1 MKKLVCLILT
11 LLLAAGTLAGCH
23 GTLVPDTTAVQTEAP
38 GETQESGETGET
50 QESQEA
56 QETPGKDSTFVV
68 PETFDTTKEIK
79 LTFWLKNDNNKTQ
92 VGIYEKAMNDFMA
105 LYPNVTITAKK
116 YTDYGE
122 IYNDVITNIATKTT
136 PNVCITYPDHI
147 ATYLTGKDTMV
158 GLDELMADEKFGL
171 GGSELKFDSPKTD
184 EIVPKFLADNSNAI
198 IVNAGDG
205 AHEHPTQA
213 LLDMLTIEE
222 KLGTLEGK
230 NVTIIGDIRHS
241 RVARSNLWGMSTMGA
256 HVTLCG
262 PSTLVPRNTDL
273 MNHVTWEPDVKKAVA
288 NADAIIALRLQKER
302 MDDALLPSMREYRNT
317 FGITEELL
325 ECAKDK
331 VIIMHPGP
339 INRGVELDSDIADGE
354 HSVILDQV
362 TNGVAVRM
370 AVLFLLA
377 GGRNNENA

>member
-1 MKKLVCLILT
+1 VSALEIKHLFGLSGVSKHDIRLILDHAKQFREILERPVKKVPSLRGMT
-11 LLLAAGTLAGCH
+11 VVNLFFENSTRTRTSFELAEKRLSADTVNFASSNSSVKKGE
-23 GTLVPDTTAVQTEAP
+23 TLVDTLRNIEAMKIDIVVVRHK
-38 GETQESGETGET
+38 GTG
-50 QESQEA
+50 
-56 QETPGKDSTFVV
+56 
-68 PETFDTTKEIK
+68 
-79 LTFWLKNDNNKTQ
+79 
-92 VGIYEKAMNDFMA
+92 
-105 LYPNVTITAKK
+105 
-116 YTDYGE
+116 
-122 IYNDVITNIATKTT
+122 
-136 PNVCITYPDHI
+136 
-147 ATYLTGKDTMV
+147 
-158 GLDELMADEKFGL
+158 
-171 GGSELKFDSPKTD
+171 
-184 EIVPKFLADNSNAI
+184 VPKFLADNSNAI

-339 INRGVELDSDIADGE
+339 INSGVELDSDIADGE

>member
-1 MKKLVCLILT
+1 MGALQIKHLFGLQGVSKSDIRTILDNAKQFREILERPVKKVPSLRGMTVVNLFFENST
-11 LLLAAGTLAGCH
+11 RTRTSFELAEKRLSADTVNFTSSNSSVKKGE
-23 GTLVPDTTAVQTEAP
+23 TLVDTLRNI
-38 GETQESGETGET
+38 ESMKIDIVVVRHKGTG
-50 QESQEA
+50 
-56 QETPGKDSTFVV
+56 
-68 PETFDTTKEIK
+68 
-79 LTFWLKNDNNKTQ
+79 
-92 VGIYEKAMNDFMA
+92 
-105 LYPNVTITAKK
+105 
-116 YTDYGE
+116 
-122 IYNDVITNIATKTT
+122 
-136 PNVCITYPDHI
+136 
-147 ATYLTGKDTMV
+147 
-158 GLDELMADEKFGL
+158 
-171 GGSELKFDSPKTD
+171 
-184 EIVPKFLADNSNAI
+184 VPKFLAEHSNAI

-273 MNHVTWEPDVKKAVA
+273 MKHVTWEPDVKKAVA

-362 TNGVAVRM
+362 TNGVAIRM

-377 GGRNNENA
+377 GGRNENS

>member
-1 MKKLVCLILT
+1 MSALEIKHLFGLRGVSKHDIRLILDHAKQFREILERPVKKVPSLRGMT
-11 LLLAAGTLAGCH
+11 VVNLFFENSTRTRTSFELAEKRLSADTVNFASSNSSVKKGE
-23 GTLVPDTTAVQTEAP
+23 TLVDTLRTIDAMQIDIVVVRHK
-38 GETQESGETGET
+38 GTG
-50 QESQEA
+50 
-56 QETPGKDSTFVV
+56 
-68 PETFDTTKEIK
+68 
-79 LTFWLKNDNNKTQ
+79 
-92 VGIYEKAMNDFMA
+92 
-105 LYPNVTITAKK
+105 
-116 YTDYGE
+116 
-122 IYNDVITNIATKTT
+122 
-136 PNVCITYPDHI
+136 
-147 ATYLTGKDTMV
+147 
-158 GLDELMADEKFGL
+158 
-171 GGSELKFDSPKTD
+171 
-184 EIVPKFLADNSNAI
+184 VPKFLAEHSNAI

>member
-1 MKKLVCLILT
+1 MGALQIKHLFGLQGVSKSDIRTILDNAKQFREILERPVKKVPSLRGMTVVNLFFENST
-11 LLLAAGTLAGCH
+11 RTRTSFELAEKRLSAHTVNFTSSNSSVKKGE
-23 GTLVPDTTAVQTEAP
+23 TLVDTLRNI
-38 GETQESGETGET
+38 ESMKIDIVVVRHKGTG
-50 QESQEA
+50 
-56 QETPGKDSTFVV
+56 
-68 PETFDTTKEIK
+68 
-79 LTFWLKNDNNKTQ
+79 
-92 VGIYEKAMNDFMA
+92 
-105 LYPNVTITAKK
+105 
-116 YTDYGE
+116 
-122 IYNDVITNIATKTT
+122 
-136 PNVCITYPDHI
+136 
-147 ATYLTGKDTMV
+147 
-158 GLDELMADEKFGL
+158 
-171 GGSELKFDSPKTD
+171 
-184 EIVPKFLADNSNAI
+184 VPKFLAEHSNAI

-362 TNGVAVRM
+362 TNGVAIRM

-377 GGRNNENA
+377 GGRNENS

>member
-1 MKKLVCLILT
+1 MGALQIKHLFGLQGVSKSDIRTILDNAKQFREILERPVKKVPSLRGMTVVNLFFENST
-11 LLLAAGTLAGCH
+11 RTRTSFELAEKRLSADTVNFTSSNSSVKKGE
-23 GTLVPDTTAVQTEAP
+23 TLVDTLRNI
-38 GETQESGETGET
+38 ESMKIDIVVVRHKGTG
-50 QESQEA
+50 
-56 QETPGKDSTFVV
+56 
-68 PETFDTTKEIK
+68 
-79 LTFWLKNDNNKTQ
+79 
-92 VGIYEKAMNDFMA
+92 
-105 LYPNVTITAKK
+105 
-116 YTDYGE
+116 
-122 IYNDVITNIATKTT
+122 
-136 PNVCITYPDHI
+136 
-147 ATYLTGKDTMV
+147 
-158 GLDELMADEKFGL
+158 
-171 GGSELKFDSPKTD
+171 
-184 EIVPKFLADNSNAI
+184 VPKFLAEHSNAI

-273 MNHVTWEPDVKKAVA
+273 MNRVTWEPDVKKAVA

-377 GGRNNENA
+377 GGRNENS

>member
-1 MKKLVCLILT
+1 MGALQIKHLFGLQGVSKSDIRTILDNAKQFREILERPVKKVPSLRGMTVVNLFFENST
-11 LLLAAGTLAGCH
+11 RTRTSFELAEKRLSADTVNFTSSNSRVKKGE
-23 GTLVPDTTAVQTEAP
+23 TLVDTLRNI
-38 GETQESGETGET
+38 ESMKIDIVVVRHKGTG
-50 QESQEA
+50 
-56 QETPGKDSTFVV
+56 
-68 PETFDTTKEIK
+68 
-79 LTFWLKNDNNKTQ
+79 
-92 VGIYEKAMNDFMA
+92 
-105 LYPNVTITAKK
+105 
-116 YTDYGE
+116 
-122 IYNDVITNIATKTT
+122 
-136 PNVCITYPDHI
+136 
-147 ATYLTGKDTMV
+147 
-158 GLDELMADEKFGL
+158 
-171 GGSELKFDSPKTD
+171 
-184 EIVPKFLADNSNAI
+184 VPKFLAEHSNAI

-362 TNGVAVRM
+362 TNGVAIRM

-377 GGRNNENA
+377 GGRNENS

>member
-1 MKKLVCLILT
+1 MSALEIKHLFGLRGVSKHDIRLILDHAKQFREILERPVKKVPSLRGMT
-11 LLLAAGTLAGCH
+11 VVNLFFENSTRTRTSFELAEKRLSADTVNFASSNSSVKKGE
-23 GTLVPDTTAVQTEAP
+23 TLVDTLRNIEAMKIDIVVVRHK
-38 GETQESGETGET
+38 GTG
-50 QESQEA
+50 
-56 QETPGKDSTFVV
+56 
-68 PETFDTTKEIK
+68 
-79 LTFWLKNDNNKTQ
+79 
-92 VGIYEKAMNDFMA
+92 
-105 LYPNVTITAKK
+105 
-116 YTDYGE
+116 
-122 IYNDVITNIATKTT
+122 
-136 PNVCITYPDHI
+136 
-147 ATYLTGKDTMV
+147 
-158 GLDELMADEKFGL
+158 
-171 GGSELKFDSPKTD
+171 
-184 EIVPKFLADNSNAI
+184 VPKFLADNSNAI

-325 ECAKDK
+325 ENAKDK

>member
-1 MKKLVCLILT
+1 LSALQIKHLFELQGVSKQDIRTILDNAKQFREILERPIKKVPSLRGLT
-11 LLLAAGTLAGCH
+11 VVNLFFENSTRTRTSFELAEKRLSADTVNFTSSNSSVKKGE
-23 GTLVPDTTAVQTEAP
+23 TLVDTLRNI
-38 GETQESGETGET
+38 ESMKIDIVVVRHKGTG
-50 QESQEA
+50 
-56 QETPGKDSTFVV
+56 
-68 PETFDTTKEIK
+68 
-79 LTFWLKNDNNKTQ
+79 
-92 VGIYEKAMNDFMA
+92 
-105 LYPNVTITAKK
+105 
-116 YTDYGE
+116 
-122 IYNDVITNIATKTT
+122 
-136 PNVCITYPDHI
+136 
-147 ATYLTGKDTMV
+147 
-158 GLDELMADEKFGL
+158 
-171 GGSELKFDSPKTD
+171 
-184 EIVPKFLADNSNAI
+184 VPKFLAEHSNAI

-262 PSTLVPRNTDL
+262 PSTLVPRNTEL

-377 GGRNNENA
+377 GGRNENA

>member
-1 MKKLVCLILT
+1 MSALEIKHLFGLRGVSKHDIRLILDHAKQFREILERPVKKVPSLRGMT
-11 LLLAAGTLAGCH
+11 VVNLFFENSTRTRTSFELAEKRLSADTVNFASSNSSVKKGE
-23 GTLVPDTTAVQTEAP
+23 TLVDTLRNIEAMKIDIVVVRHK
-38 GETQESGETGET
+38 GTG
-50 QESQEA
+50 
-56 QETPGKDSTFVV
+56 
-68 PETFDTTKEIK
+68 
-79 LTFWLKNDNNKTQ
+79 
-92 VGIYEKAMNDFMA
+92 
-105 LYPNVTITAKK
+105 
-116 YTDYGE
+116 
-122 IYNDVITNIATKTT
+122 
-136 PNVCITYPDHI
+136 
-147 ATYLTGKDTMV
+147 
-158 GLDELMADEKFGL
+158 
-171 GGSELKFDSPKTD
+171 
-184 EIVPKFLADNSNAI
+184 VPKFLADNSNAI

-241 RVARSNLWGMSTMGA
+241 RVARSNLWGMSTMDA

-317 FGITEELL
+317 FGITDELL

>member
-1 MKKLVCLILT
+1 MSALEIKHLFGLWGVSKHDIRMILDNAKQFREILERPVKKVPSLRGMTVVNLFFENST
-11 LLLAAGTLAGCH
+11 RTRTSFELAEKRLSADTVNFTSSNSSVKKGE
-23 GTLVPDTTAVQTEAP
+23 TLVDT
-38 GETQESGETGET
+38 
-50 QESQEA
+50 
-56 QETPGKDSTFVV
+56 
-68 PETFDTTKEIK
+68 
-79 LTFWLKNDNNKTQ
+79 LKN
-92 VGIYEKAMNDFMA
+92 IEAMKIDI
-105 LYPNVTITAKK
+105 VVVRHK
-116 YTDYGE
+116 G
-122 IYNDVITNIATKTT
+122 
-136 PNVCITYPDHI
+136 
-147 ATYLTGKDTMV
+147 TG
-158 GLDELMADEKFGL
+158 
-171 GGSELKFDSPKTD
+171 
-184 EIVPKFLADNSNAI
+184 VPKFLAENSNAI

-230 NVTIIGDIRHS
+230 NITIVGDIRHS
-241 RVARSNLWGMSTMGA
+241 RVARSNLWGMTTMGA

-262 PSTLVPRNTDL
+262 PSTLMPRNTDL
-273 MNHVTWEPDVKKAVA
+273 MDKVTWESDVKKAVA

-325 ECAKDK
+325 ENVKDK

-339 INRGVELDSDIADGE
+339 INRGVELDSDIADGK

-377 GGRNNENA
+377 GGRANEDV

>member
-1 MKKLVCLILT
+1 MSALEIKHLFGLRGVSKHDIRLILDNAKQFREILERPVKKVPSLRGMT
-11 LLLAAGTLAGCH
+11 VVNLFFENSTRTRTSFELAEKRLSADTVNFTSSNSSVKKGE
-23 GTLVPDTTAVQTEAP
+23 TLVDTLRNI
-38 GETQESGETGET
+38 ESMKIDIVVVRHKGTG
-50 QESQEA
+50 
-56 QETPGKDSTFVV
+56 
-68 PETFDTTKEIK
+68 
-79 LTFWLKNDNNKTQ
+79 
-92 VGIYEKAMNDFMA
+92 
-105 LYPNVTITAKK
+105 
-116 YTDYGE
+116 
-122 IYNDVITNIATKTT
+122 
-136 PNVCITYPDHI
+136 
-147 ATYLTGKDTMV
+147 
-158 GLDELMADEKFGL
+158 
-171 GGSELKFDSPKTD
+171 
-184 EIVPKFLADNSNAI
+184 VPKFLAEHSNAI

-317 FGITEELL
+317 FGITEDLL

-377 GGRNNENA
+377 GGRNENA

>member
-1 MKKLVCLILT
+1 MSALEIKHLFGLRGVSKHDIRLILDNAKQFREILERPVKKVPSLRGMT
-11 LLLAAGTLAGCH
+11 VVNLFFENSTRTRTSFELAEKRLSADTVNFTSSNSSVKKGE
-23 GTLVPDTTAVQTEAP
+23 TLVDTLRNI
-38 GETQESGETGET
+38 ESMKIDIVVVRHKGTG
-50 QESQEA
+50 
-56 QETPGKDSTFVV
+56 
-68 PETFDTTKEIK
+68 
-79 LTFWLKNDNNKTQ
+79 
-92 VGIYEKAMNDFMA
+92 
-105 LYPNVTITAKK
+105 
-116 YTDYGE
+116 
-122 IYNDVITNIATKTT
+122 
-136 PNVCITYPDHI
+136 
-147 ATYLTGKDTMV
+147 
-158 GLDELMADEKFGL
+158 
-171 GGSELKFDSPKTD
+171 
-184 EIVPKFLADNSNAI
+184 VPKFLAEHSNAI

-230 NVTIIGDIRHS
+230 NVTIVGDIRHS
-241 RVARSNLWGMSTMGA
+241 RVARSNLWGMTTMGA

-262 PSTLVPRNTDL
+262 PSTLVPRNTEL
-273 MNHVTWEPDVKKAVA
+273 MDKVTWESDVKKAVEK
-288 NADAIIALRLQKER
+288 ADAIIALRLQKER

-317 FGITEELL
+317 FGITDELL

-331 VIIMHPGP
+331 VLIMHPGP

-377 GGRNNENA
+377 GGRANEKA